1 MGQNPSLRRR
11 LGLPA
16 GAVLAVGLLLL
27 PPPAGLTPAAWHTA
41 ALGLLMAV
49 WWMTEA
55 LPIPATALLPLALF
69 PLFGVASM
77 EKAAAPFAHP
87 LIFLFLGGF
96 LLALAMERW
105 RLHRRIALA
114 VVMRLGTRPVR
125 LVAGFM
131 VASALL
137 SMWISNTATAML
149 MLPIGLSLV
158 DLVRR
163 STRGGGTAGGA
174 AVDDDDSA
182 ESEPEGPAGDPDA
195 PGTRFAL
202 CLMLGIAYGASLGGI
217 GTLIGTP
224 TNALLAAFLSD
235 GYGFE
240 IAFVDWM
247 AVGVPIVVIGLP
259 IMLWVLTRL
268 VYPIRLREVPG
279 GRAFIRSEL
288 DRLGKASPAEKRVA
302 VLFALTAAA
311 WIGRPLLARWLPGLT
326 DPGIAMTAALALFV
340 VPAGT
345 RLPRDGHAAP
355 AQGETGSA
363 GPLLDWRTARRLPW
377 GVLLLFGGG
386 LSLAAAIRDTGLADR
401 IGEAMHGLAALP
413 APLIVGVVMAV
424 ILLLTELTSN
434 TATAAA
440 FLPVLASMAHGL
452 GLDPLSLLV
461 PATLAASCAFML
473 PVATPPNAIV
483 YGSGMVSV
491 PQMVRAGVWL
501 NLLFLGIIGVVAWL
515 LVPLVLGH
523 LPAS

>member
-1 MGQNPSLRRR
+1 
-11 LGLPA
+11 
-16 GAVLAVGLLLL
+16 
-27 PPPAGLTPAAWHTA
+27 
-41 ALGLLMAV
+41 MAD
-49 WWMTEA
+49 
-55 LPIPATALLPLALF
+55 
-69 PLFGVASM
+69 
-77 EKAAAPFAHP
+77 AAAPFAHP

-114 VVMRLGTRPVR
+114 VVLRLGTRPVR

-163 STRGGGTAGGA
+163 SVRGAGGSEAGAEPGDGEGEEA
-174 AVDDDDSA
+174 AA
-182 ESEPEGPAGDPDA
+182 GIGDPDA
-195 PGTRFAL
+195 PGARFAL
-202 CLMLGIAYGASLGGI
+202 CLMLGIAYGASLGGM

-224 TNALLAAFLSD
+224 TNALLAAFLAD

-240 IAFVDWM
+240 IAFVDWL
-247 AVGVPIVVIGLP
+247 AIGVPIVVVGLP
-259 IMLWVLTRL
+259 LILWVLTRW

-288 DRLGKASPAEKRVA
+288 DRLGAASSAEKRVA
-302 VLFALTAAA
+302 VLFVLTAAA
-311 WIGRPLLARWLPGLT
+311 WIGRPLLARWLPGIT

-340 VPAGT
+340 VPAGKSAASGAA
-345 RLPRDGHAAP
+345 DGSEA
-355 AQGETGSA
+355 GA
-363 GPLLDWRTARRLPW
+363 GPLLDWHTARRLPW

-386 LSLAAAIRDTGLADR
+386 LSLAAAIRDTGLADW
-401 IGEAMHGLAALP
+401 IGASMHGLAALP
-413 APLIVGVVMAV
+413 APLIVGTVMAV

-440 FLPVLASMAHGL
+440 FLPVLASMAGGL
-452 GLDPLSLLV
+452 GLDPLELLV

-473 PVATPPNAIV
+473 PVATPPNAII

-491 PQMVRAGVWL
+491 PQMARAGIWL
-501 NLLFLGIIGVVAWL
+501 NLLFLLVIGLAAWL

-523 LPAS
+523 LPPA